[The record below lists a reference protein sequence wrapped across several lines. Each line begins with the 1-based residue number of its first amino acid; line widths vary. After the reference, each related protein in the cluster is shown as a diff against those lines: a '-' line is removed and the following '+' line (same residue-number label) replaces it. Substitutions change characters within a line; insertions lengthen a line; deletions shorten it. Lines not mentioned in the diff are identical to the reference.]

1 MGVLLFAGAEEDG
14 WVADGD
20 GTTGSWS
27 TCGELVT
34 LGFASSALRPS
45 SSAVIMPVTVP
56 TATTTEAATTM
67 APRRAARLRS
77 ALRAA
82 RRWARRPDTVLVP
95 LRGGGRVPPFWE
107 ASGPPTLPSAYDWD
121 PSPMGQLEQ
130 FTTSVDAVVSRM
142 RTLDATLPERDG
154 IAVFNRVYLA
164 VTEAVDRRID
174 GSGFPDARA
183 AITLDA
189 RFAERYL
196 AAVDAVA
203 DERRPPA
210 CWRPLFQFR
219 RHPGVRPLQFALAGI
234 NAHIGHDL
242 ALAVVD
248 SCRTLNCEPAD
259 LEDEFD
265 RVGDLLVSLEERIRE
280 DLMPG
285 PDLLQIADPLTH
297 LLGAF
302 SLERARDATWSA
314 ARALW
319 ALRRL
324 PDVAEEFT
332 ERLDAAVGFAGRM
345 LLTPLPD

>member
-1 MGVLLFAGAEEDG
+1 
-14 WVADGD
+14 
-20 GTTGSWS
+20 
-27 TCGELVT
+27 
-34 LGFASSALRPS
+34 
-45 SSAVIMPVTVP
+45 
-56 TATTTEAATTM
+56 
-67 APRRAARLRS
+67 
-77 ALRAA
+77 
-82 RRWARRPDTVLVP
+82 
-95 LRGGGRVPPFWE
+95 
-107 ASGPPTLPSAYDWD
+107 
-121 PSPMGQLEQ
+121 MGQLEQ

-142 RTLDATLPERDG
+142 RALEASLPERDG
-154 IAVFNRVYLA
+154 VAVFNRVYLA

-174 GSGFPDARA
+174 GRGFQDSRA
-183 AITLDA
+183 AITLDV

-203 DERRPPA
+203 GERRPPA

-248 SCRTLNCEPAD
+248 SCRTLECEPAD
-259 LEDEFD
+259 LEDEFE

-297 LLGAF
+297 LLGSW
-302 SLERARDATWSA
+302 SLERAREATWSA

-345 LLTPLPD
+345 LLTPLL